1 MIVILEQSSTY
12 EIFFFIY
19 IELIRIIRLRRIGL
33 GDYIKVNYSVL
44 YVFPIYPIIFV
55 SFEKKTNLNYIL
67 FYLFLLFLKRN
78 VVYVN

>member
-55 SFEKKTNLNYIL
+55 SFEKNKFKLYS
-67 FYLFLLFLKRN
+67 FLPFFIIS
-78 VVYVN
+78 